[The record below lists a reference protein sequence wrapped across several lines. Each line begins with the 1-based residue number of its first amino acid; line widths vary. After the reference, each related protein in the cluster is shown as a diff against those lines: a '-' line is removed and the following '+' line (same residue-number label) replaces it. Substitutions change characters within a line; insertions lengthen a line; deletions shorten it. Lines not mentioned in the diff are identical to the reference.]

1 MPELSFGPRGATQ
14 IHDRAANSLYNGP
27 MTCAPDLFPGFD
39 TRRIALDG
47 VEIFARVGGAGPPL
61 LLQHGYPQTHHS
73 WHRIAPRLSQHM
85 TVVAADL
92 RGYGASSVPPA
103 DDRHR
108 AYAKRT
114 MAKDAVAL
122 MRALGFDRFAIAGH
136 DRGGR
141 VAYRTALDH
150 PNVITRAVLL
160 DILPTALVWRDMDW
174 QGAIKSYHWPF
185 LAQPYP
191 LPETLIAAAPEM
203 YVEWTIRS
211 WTADKSLRHFHPD
224 ALAAYRRLLTDPAR
238 VRAVCE
244 DYRAGAAIDRELD
257 EADLAAGRTI
267 AAPCLVLWGT
277 DYVGQAAA
285 SPLDLWRP
293 LAPHVAGT
301 AIPAG
306 HFLAEESPDATLEQ
320 MLTFLAGD
328 A

>member
-1 MPELSFGPRGATQ
+1 
-14 IHDRAANSLYNGP
+14 
-27 MTCAPDLFPGFD
+27 MTHASDLFHGFD
-39 TRRIALDG
+39 ARRVDLDG
-47 VEIFARVGGAGPPL
+47 VEVFARTGGAGSPL
-61 LLQHGYPQTHHS
+61 LLLHGYPQTHHC
-73 WHRIAPRLSQHM
+73 WHRIAPRLAQHM

-92 RGYGASSVPPA
+92 RGYGASSVPTA
-103 DDRHR
+103 DDRHM

-114 MAKDAVAL
+114 MARDAVAL
-122 MRALGFDRFAIAGH
+122 MQALGYPRFAIAGH
-136 DRGGR
+136 DRGAR
-141 VAYRTALDH
+141 VAYRAALDH
-150 PNVITRAVLL
+150 PDAIARAAFL

-185 LAQPYP
+185 LAQPHP

-224 ALAAYRRLLTDPAR
+224 ALAAYRHLLTDPAR

-244 DYRAGAAIDRELD
+244 DYRAGATIDRELD

-267 AAPCLVLWGT
+267 DAPCLVLWGT

-293 LAPHVAGT
+293 LAPHVTGT

-306 HFLAEESPDATLEQ
+306 HFLAEEAPDKTLEQ
-320 MLTFLAGD
+320 MLPFFAGEQ
-328 A
+328 